1 MHAICIHEHGGP
13 EALRYEEV
21 STSEPGASEARVRIE
36 AAGLNYID
44 VYHRTGLYPSTNLPF
59 TPGMEGAGVV
69 EAVGP
74 MSLKSVWAIVWVMR
88 CTKVPTPRR
97 NRAVRG
103 ACPFARF
110 DRYTVGCGSD
120 AARYDGRIT

>member
-21 STSEPGASEARVRIE
+21 STSEPGAGEARVRIE

-44 VYHRTGLYPSTNLPF
+44 IYHRTGLYPSTNMPF

-69 EAVGP
+69 EAVG
-74 MSLKSVWAIVWVMR
+74 SGCYGGQCRRSCGLCDA
-88 CTKVPTPRR
+88 PR
-97 NRAVRG
+97 
-103 ACPFARF
+103 FLH
-110 DRYTVGCGSD
+110 
-120 AARYDGRIT
+120 

>member
-1 MHAICIHEHGGP
+1 MHAIRIHEHGGP

-21 STSEPGASEARVRIE
+21 STSEPGAGEARVRIE

-44 VYHRTGLYPSTNLPF
+44 VYHRTGLYPSVNMPF

-74 MSLKSVWAIVWVMR
+74 DVTEVKVGRSRRLCDAPRFLYRGGDRTVWSAR
-88 CTKVPTPRR
+88 
-97 NRAVRG
+97 
-103 ACPFARF
+103 PFTRF
-110 DRYTVGCGSD
+110 T
-120 AARYDGRIT
+120 